1 MTEVITR
8 KVVANEEDL
17 NRDPI
22 TGTPG
27 AHALGT
33 GAGAAAPSATAEP
46 GREEGGHAQIDDSMK
61 LHDNLTGRE
70 ATSPWLCPPWVHGS
84 D

>member
-1 MTEVITR
+1 MTDTMIR

-27 AHALGT
+27 AHPLGT
-33 GAGAAAPSATAEP
+33 GAGAASGGVAGAAAGQI
-46 GREEGGHAQIDDSMK
+46 GRAH
-61 LHDNLTGRE
+61 
-70 ATSPWLCPPWVHGS
+70 V
-84 D
+84 

>member
-27 AHALGT
+27 THPLGT
-33 GAGAAAPSATAEP
+33 GAGAAWDRVDRSWKAK
-46 GREEGGHAQIDDSMK
+46 Q
-61 LHDNLTGRE
+61 
-70 ATSPWLCPPWVHGS
+70 
-84 D
+84 

>member
-27 AHALGT
+27 THPLGT
-33 GAGAAAPSATAEP
+33 GGYGKIVARPFRKFGAPAHRTA
-46 GREEGGHAQIDDSMK
+46 RA
-61 LHDNLTGRE
+61 
-70 ATSPWLCPPWVHGS
+70 
-84 D
+84 